1 MNIFGPPWCPAG
13 RKSSPSPPRQHF
25 GAPPRRP
32 RGVFL
37 PPSPT
42 YLGRVPAGIHPR
54 GVIATLTED
63 ALPRVTE
70 ERLALAKLKDEACFS
85 PDWLVG
91 AGAGTESVPRPYP
104 TPLPSLGG
112 IGGCDCETQR

>member
-13 RKSSPSPPRQHF
+13 RKSSPSLPRQHF
-25 GAPPRRP
+25 GAPPRRR

-42 YLGRVPAGIHPR
+42 YSGRVPAGIHPR
-54 GVIATLTED
+54 GEIATLIED

-70 ERLALAKLKDEACFS
+70 ERLALAKLKDEARFS
-85 PDWLVG
+85 LIG
-91 AGAGTESVPRPYP
+91 LSGLGRGRSA
-104 TPLPSLGG
+104 SLGPAPPH
-112 IGGCDCETQR
+112 CHP